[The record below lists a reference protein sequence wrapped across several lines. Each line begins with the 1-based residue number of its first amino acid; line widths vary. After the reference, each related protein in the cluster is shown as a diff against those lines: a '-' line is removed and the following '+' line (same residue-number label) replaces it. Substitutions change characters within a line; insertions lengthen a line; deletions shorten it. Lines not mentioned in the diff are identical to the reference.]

1 MSARIALAERESQ
14 LMDVLWDHGP
24 STVNEVQ
31 ARLPDELAYTTVLT
45 MLRKLEAKGYVGHEE
60 EGRAHRYHALIE
72 RSVAQEGAISSLVS
86 RLFKGSADALLMHLV
101 EREKLS
107 ANQIHRIE
115 EQLRK
120 ACGKKEPE

>member
-1 MSARIALAERESQ
+1 MKISLADREAQ
-14 LMDVLWDHGP
+14 LMDALWDHGP

-31 ARLPDELAYTTVLT
+31 ARLSDELAYTTVLT

-72 RSVAQEGAISSLVS
+72 RTAAQEGALKALVS
-86 RLFKGSADALLMHLV
+86 RLFKGSSDALLLHLV
-101 EREKLS
+101 SREKLS
-107 ANQIHRIE
+107 VKQVQRIE

-120 ACGKKEPE
+120 ASRKEKA

>member
-1 MSARIALAERESQ
+1 MRISLAEREAQ
-14 LMDVLWDHGP
+14 LMDVLWDRGP

-31 ARLPDELAYTTVLT
+31 AALADELAYTTVLT

-72 RSVAQEGAISSLVS
+72 RTAAQDGALTSLVS
-86 RLFKGSADALLMHLV
+86 RLFKGSSDALLLHLV

-107 ANQIHRIE
+107 AEQVQRIE

-120 ACGKKEPE
+120 AAGKEKP

>member
-1 MSARIALAERESQ
+1 MSTRIALAEREAQ

-31 ARLPDELAYTTVLT
+31 SRLPDELAYTTVLT

-60 EGRAHRYHALIE
+60 EGRAHRYHALVE
-72 RSVAQEGAISSLVS
+72 RTAAQEGAISSLIS
-86 RLFKGSADALLMHLV
+86 RLFKGSSNALLMHLV

-107 ANQIHRIE
+107 ASQVQRIE

-120 ACGKKEPE
+120 AAGEKDPE